1 MVVFCQLSGTGTVA
15 IAVDILVGKSSV
27 IALNTFY
34 LEMLFSISPGC
45 MGSSLLAPWGIF
57 LLWRDHSHHWY
68 FGLLVLYWHH
78 QSSDRRKLARRRHS
92 YRCWWMMEQH
102 LRPHPKLS
110 KSLLVV
116 GRDFLFLLLFIDIL
130 DFLCYIFTRKVTQS
144 PFGLS
149 TGRTIKVA
157 WAAFFLASHITFIK
171 SISPYCLSSKK
182 FTDYWSLTS
191 WGLFGILELSID
203 WSSASALIAEPSSPR
218 PVDFLMPEIS

>member
-1 MVVFCQLSGTGTVA
+1 MLLCKYYFGRILPTERHWHGYHRHRHSGLLVLYYEQNPLDGVTQL
-15 IAVDILVGKSSV
+15 
-27 IALNTFY
+27 
-34 LEMLFSISPGC
+34 

-57 LLWRDHSHHWY
+57 LLWCDHSHHWY
-68 FGLLVLYWHH
+68 SGLLVLYWHY
-78 QSSDRRKLARRRHS
+78 QGSDRRKLARRRHS
-92 YRCWWMMEQH
+92 YRYWWMMEQH

-116 GRDFLFLLLFIDIL
+116 GRDFLFLLLIIDIL
-130 DFLCYIFTRKVTQS
+130 GFLYYTSIRKVAQS

-182 FTDYWSLTS
+182 FTDY
-191 WGLFGILELSID
+191 
-203 WSSASALIAEPSSPR
+203 
-218 PVDFLMPEIS
+218 